1 MEILDYFDLTNS
13 RYYRKTLL
21 GASLRPGDV
30 VYFDVGNEFKVSVLK
45 DFLSARNCVRTT
57 KRSLATKII
66 VNELLPYAIRLEQF
80 EEAMIDFDK
89 KVLYRTIYD
98 ELLSNQVN
106 NSIIFEFDSRKAI
119 EMFTLLKSRNPTD
132 HKLAIHGII
141 NMHWKGY
148 EGLLRLLVLYFLP
161 QIRQTNPGTSISRW
175 SGFAKLYKLSW
186 KGNVRPYQIFDALR
200 DNITPEQFE
209 IFTKTIQND

>member
-1 MEILDYFDLTNS
+1 MEILDYFDLANS
-13 RYYRKTLL
+13 HYYRKTLS
-21 GASLRPGDV
+21 GARLQPGDI
-30 VYFDVGNEFKVSVLK
+30 VYFGVGREFRVNTLK

-66 VNELLPYAIRLEQF
+66 VNELLPYAIQPEQF

-89 KVLYRTIYD
+89 KVLYKTIYN

-106 NSIIFEFDSRKAI
+106 NSVIFEFDSRKAI
-119 EMFTLLKSRNPTD
+119 EMFSLLKSRNRTD
-132 HKLAIHGII
+132 HKLAIHGVI

-161 QIRQTNPGTSISRW
+161 QIRRTSPGASISGW

-186 KGNVRPYQIFDALR
+186 KGSVQPYQIFDALR